1 MTAVLDPRLTGTA
14 GQARNLP
21 LIPGT
26 DEWLMT
32 ITPSKV
38 AAILGVSR
46 WESAYRLWHRMKG
59 LTAQEP
65 AQEIFDIGH
74 DFEPA
79 AAAIWKRR
87 NPGWLLSP
95 DEVQIR
101 RGAEEFGY
109 PCAATLDRRAR
120 RGSHRRV
127 VEFKTARKLEEWGD
141 EFTDEAPAD
150 YTAQILY
157 QMAVTGYT
165 KHPGHL
171 LVLGPWFDNHL
182 YEIPYDAALIETIHD
197 KCFTFY
203 ESLSQTTPPD
213 LDDSVATYECVREQH
228 PDIEAGKVA
237 TLEDSEL
244 ASAALWYAKETK
256 AAEKTFRGLK
266 SRVLDAMKQAQ
277 YLEWQGIRIASRS
290 PHGSG
295 SVSLTLQ
302 VKNLEQVLEKQST
315 TTDEEF

>member
-1 MTAVLDPRLTGTA
+1 MTDLAERAIATAPAVPA
-14 GQARNLP
+14 
-21 LIPGT
+21 LIPGSP
-26 DEWLMT
+26 EWMGV

-65 AQEIFDIGH
+65 GKDIFDIGH

-79 AAAIWKRR
+79 ASAIWRRR

-95 DEVQIR
+95 GEVQIR
-101 RGAEEFGY
+101 RGAEVFGY

-120 RGSHRRV
+120 RGSYRRV
-127 VEFKTARKLEEWGD
+127 VEFKTVRRLEEWGD

-150 YTAQILY
+150 YTAQVLY

-165 KHPGHL
+165 QHPGHL
-171 LVLGPWFDNHL
+171 LVLGPFFDQHL
-182 YEIPYDAALIETIHD
+182 YEIPWVPELAEAIHD
-197 KCFTFY
+197 RCRAFHA
-203 ESLSQTTPPD
+203 SLASDTPPD
-213 LDDSVATYECVREQH
+213 LDDSIATYECVREQH
-228 PDIEAGKVA
+228 PEIEEGKVVQ
-237 TLEDSEL
+237 LDREL
-244 ASAALWYAKETK
+244 ALNVLKAKHASEAWK
-256 AAEKTFRGLK
+256 PYLRGLQSQLLDRMGKAQAAEYNG
-266 SRVLDAMKQAQ
+266 V
-277 YLEWQGIRIASRS
+277 RIAKRS

-302 VKNLEQVLEKQST
+302 VKNLAKLVENEGDT
-315 TTDEEF
+315 E